1 MGPMPMT
8 PHDTAA
14 GRDWMRPL
22 RYAYRLPLLVLHL
35 LVSLP
40 LTLLV
45 VTLPFLA
52 RRRTAAGESWA
63 HRMIRWWSLVL
74 MRVFGLRVHR
84 IGSPLPGAVMF
95 VANHVSWLDIQLMH
109 SQRMMG
115 FIAKAEIS
123 RWPFLGWLASRGE
136 TIYHHRGSHDSLHGV
151 MHQMVERLESGR
163 AIGVFPEGRTT
174 TGHEIANFHARI
186 FQPAVLAGVPAQPVA
201 LRYGRRGDAQSVI
214 AFQPGENFLQNFLRI
229 LGEPGRE
236 AEVHFLDPVPASEDG
251 RRRMAE
257 ACRQRI
263 VEAMVG

>member
-1 MGPMPMT
+1 MPKS
-8 PHDTAA
+8 PEDTVVA
-14 GRDWMRPL
+14 RDWLRPL
-22 RYAYRLPLLVLHL
+22 RYTYRLPLLLLHL

-45 VTLPFLA
+45 VSLPFLA
-52 RRRTAAGESWA
+52 QRRTAAGESWA
-63 HRMIRWWSLVL
+63 HRAIRWWSLVL
-74 MRVFGLRVHR
+74 VRVFGFQVHR
-84 IGSPLPGAVMF
+84 IGEPLPGAVMF
-95 VANHVSWLDIQLMH
+95 VANHVNWIDIQLMH

-123 RWPFLGWLASRGE
+123 RWPFLGWLAARGE
-136 TIYHHRGSHDSLHGV
+136 TIYHHRGNHDSLHGV

-163 AIGVFPEGRTT
+163 AVGVFPEGRTT
-174 TGHEIANFHARI
+174 SGHEVANFHARI

-201 LRYGRRGDAQSVI
+201 LRYGAGGNAQTII
-214 AFQPGENFLQNFLRI
+214 AFQPGESFVGNFLRV
-229 LGEPGRE
+229 LGEPGRV

-251 RRRMAE
+251 RRRMAQ